1 MMVKTMVL
9 MEDLVNGG
17 GNPKDLAVRVNEHV
31 GFVTN
36 LVVTVSAEIEVSLIS
51 TDPQFKDLNTRTER
65 NDLNPC

>member
-1 MMVKTMVL
+1 MVKTMVL

-36 LVVTVSAEIEVSLIS
+36 LVVTVSAEIEVSLIL
-51 TDPQFKDLNTRTER
+51 TDPQDLNTRTER
-65 NDLNPC
+65 NDLNSC